1 MKRASTSEFS
11 TSPALHGLPACSR
24 VLWVAA
30 LVFFVPQVAWPG
42 PITIGSISI
51 EPAAEVQKVLPL
63 ARYLARQLQAEGID
77 HGRVVVADS
86 IHQMAAFVVVADSI
100 HQMAA
105 FVQERKVDLLIDSLF
120 PTVAVSRLSGSRFLL
135 RRWKK
140 GVGEYHTVIFARQDS
155 GISRLEDLKGKLI
168 AFEEPFSTSGYFI
181 PKLALTQAG
190 LHVAPKS
197 EAADP
202 VGPDE
207 VGYVFSYDDESTMVW
222 VLRGKVA
229 AGAMDNNSLPE
240 LAKEGLTSLKIVDQ
254 TLAIPRHIVSYR
266 ADLSPPLVARIRE
279 ILLQMDQVEEGKK
292 TLQVF
297 ERTSKFDDIPEH
309 AMALLLKSMAF
320 IEAEFGL
327 Q

>member
-1 MKRASTSEFS
+1 MKRASTSQFS
-11 TSPALHGLPACSR
+11 TSPALHGLPVCFR
-24 VLWVAA
+24 VLWFAA

-42 PITIGSISI
+42 PITIGSISM
-51 EPAAEVQKVLPL
+51 EPAAEVQKFLPL
-63 ARYLARQLQAEGID
+63 ARYLARQLHAEGID

-86 IHQMAAFVVVADSI
+86 IRHMAV
-100 HQMAA
+100 
-105 FVQERKVDLLIDSLF
+105 FVQERKVDLFIDSPF

-140 GVGEYHTVIFARQDS
+140 EVGEYHTVIFARQDS
-155 GISRLEDLKGKLI
+155 GISRLEDLKGKMI
-168 AFEEPFSTSGYFI
+168 AFEKPFSSSGYFI
-181 PKLALTQAG
+181 PKLTLTQAG
-190 LHVAPKS
+190 LHVVPKS

-240 LAKEGLTSLKIVDQ
+240 MAKEGLTSLKIVDQ
-254 TLAIPRHIVSYR
+254 TFAIPRHIVSYR

-297 ERTSKFDDIPEH
+297 ERTSKFDDIPEQ